1 MELKNAVCIVTG
13 SASGIGAASAVLLA
27 AKGARV
33 VVNYSKSEDAA
44 RATQKACA
52 AAGADTL
59 LIKADVAQDA
69 DCRRLAQAAIDKWG
83 RIDALVNNAG
93 ATKFADHGD
102 LEALSAEDFQRIYS
116 VNVVGS
122 YQMVRACA
130 PAMKQG
136 GRGAVVNVSSIAGKN
151 GMGSSI
157 AYAASKGAL
166 NTLTMSLARVLGP
179 EIRVNAVCPGMV
191 DTKWLREGYG
201 ARYAAIEARYRQG
214 TPLGRPGTPEEVAAV
229 IVWLIEGADLITGDT
244 IMVDSGMH
252 LGLIPTN
259 RTAHAKS

>member
-1 MELKNAVCIVTG
+1 MELKDAVCIVTG
-13 SASGIGAASAVLLA
+13 AASGIGAASAIMLA
-27 AKGARV
+27 SKGARV
-33 VVNYSKSEDAA
+33 VVNYSKSEEAA
-44 RATQKACA
+44 RATLGACA
-52 AAGADTL
+52 AAGAEAL
-59 LIKADVAQDA
+59 LVQADVAQDA
-69 DCRRLAQAAIDKWG
+69 DCRRLAQAALDQWG

-93 ATKFADHGD
+93 ATKFANHAD
-102 LEALSAEDFQRIYS
+102 LEALSAEDFLRIYS
-116 VNVVGS
+116 VNVVGA

-151 GMGSSI
+151 GMGSSM

-179 EIRVNAVCPGMV
+179 QIRVNAVCPGMV

-201 ARYAAIEARYRQG
+201 PRYAAIEARYRSG

-252 LGLIPTN
+252 MGLIPP
-259 RTAHAKS
+259 KI

>member
-27 AKGARV
+27 GKGARV

-52 AAGADTL
+52 AAGAETL

-93 ATKFADHGD
+93 ATKFADHSD

-201 ARYAAIEARYRQG
+201 PRYAAIEARYRQG

-229 IVWLIEGADLITGDT
+229 IVWLIEGAAFTTGET
-244 IMVDSGMH
+244 ILLDGGTH
-252 LGLIPTN
+252 LGMPPRKL
-259 RTAHAKS
+259 

>member
-13 SASGIGAASAVLLA
+13 SASGIGAASAILLA

-33 VVNYSKSEDAA
+33 VVNYSKSADAA
-44 RATQKACA
+44 RATVAACE
-52 AAGADTL
+52 AAGAETL

-102 LEALSAEDFQRIYS
+102 LEALSADDFQRIYS

-201 ARYAAIEARYRQG
+201 PRYAAIEARYRQG

-229 IVWLIEGADLITGDT
+229 IVWLIEGADLVTGET

-252 LGLIPTN
+252 MGLIPP
-259 RTAHAKS
+259 KV

>member
-1 MELKNAVCIVTG
+1 MDLKNAVCIVTG
-13 SASGIGAASAVLLA
+13 SASGIGAASAILLA
-27 AKGARV
+27 GKGARV

-44 RATQKACA
+44 RATLKACV
-52 AAGADTL
+52 AAGGEAL
-59 LIKADVAQDA
+59 LVRADVAQDA
-69 DCRRLAQAAIDKWG
+69 DCRRLAQAALDKWG

-93 ATKFADHGD
+93 TTKFADHAKLD
-102 LEALSAEDFQRIYS
+102 ELSAEDFQRIYS
-116 VNVVGS
+116 VNVVGT

-130 PAMKQG
+130 PAMKKSG
-136 GRGAVVNVSSIAGKN
+136 NAAVVNVSSIASKN

-166 NTLTMSLARVLGP
+166 NTLTLSLARVLGP

-201 ARYAAIEARYRQG
+201 ERYAAIEARYRQG
-214 TPLGRPGTPEEVAAV
+214 TPLGRPGKPEEVAAV

-252 LGLIPTN
+252 MGLIP
-259 RTAHAKS
+259 RKL

>member
-13 SASGIGAASAVLLA
+13 SASGIGAASAILLA
-27 AKGARV
+27 GKGARV
-33 VVNYSKSEDAA
+33 VVNYSKSKDAA
-44 RATQKACA
+44 RATVAACE
-52 AAGADTL
+52 AAGGEVL
-59 LIKADVAQDA
+59 LVQADVAQDA

-93 ATKFADHGD
+93 ATKFADHSD

-130 PAMKQG
+130 PAMKQS

-201 ARYAAIEARYRQG
+201 PRYAAIEARYRQG

-252 LGLIPTN
+252 LGLMPTN

>member
-1 MELKNAVCIVTG
+1 MELKSAVCIVTG
-13 SASGIGAASAVLLA
+13 SASGIGAASAILLA
-27 AKGARV
+27 GKGARV
-33 VVNYSKSEDAA
+33 VINYSKSEDAA
-44 RATQKACA
+44 RATRKACE
-52 AAGADTL
+52 AAGAETL
-59 LIKADVAQDA
+59 LIKADVAQDS
-69 DCRRLAQAAIDKWG
+69 DCRRVAQAAIDKWG

-93 ATKFADHGD
+93 ATKFADHSD

-229 IVWLIEGADLITGDT
+229 IVWLIEGADLLTGDT

-252 LGLIPTN
+252 LGLIP
-259 RTAHAKS
+259 RKA

>member
-1 MELKNAVCIVTG
+1 MG
-13 SASGIGAASAVLLA
+13 
-27 AKGARV
+27 
-33 VVNYSKSEDAA
+33 
-44 RATQKACA
+44 
-52 AAGADTL
+52 
-59 LIKADVAQDA
+59 
-69 DCRRLAQAAIDKWG
+69 
-83 RIDALVNNAG
+83 
-93 ATKFADHGD
+93 
-102 LEALSAEDFQRIYS
+102 
-116 VNVVGS
+116 
-122 YQMVRACA
+122 RACA

-229 IVWLIEGADLITGDT
+229 IVWLIEGADLLTGDT

>member
-1 MELKNAVCIVTG
+1 MDLKNAVCLVTG
-13 SASGIGAASAVLLA
+13 SATGIGAATAIALA
-27 AKGARV
+27 GRGARV
-33 VVNYSKSEDAA
+33 VVNYSKSEAAA
-44 RATQKACA
+44 RETLKACA
-52 AAGADTL
+52 AAGGEAL
-59 LIKADVAQDA
+59 LVQADVRQDA
-69 DCRRLAQAAIDKWG
+69 DCRRLAQAALDQWG

-93 ATKFADHGD
+93 ATKFAKHAD
-102 LEALSAEDFQRIYS
+102 LEALTAEDFLGIYA

-151 GMGSSI
+151 GMGSSM

-179 EIRVNAVCPGMV
+179 QIRVNAVCPGMV

-201 ARYAAIEARYRQG
+201 PRYAAIEARYRQG

-229 IVWLIEGADLITGDT
+229 IIWLIEGADLVTGET

-252 LGLIPTN
+252 MGLIPP
-259 RTAHAKS
+259 KL

>member
-13 SASGIGAASAVLLA
+13 SASGIGAATAVMLA
-27 AKGARV
+27 GRGARV
-33 VVNYSKSEDAA
+33 VVNYSKSEEAA
-44 RATQKACA
+44 RATQAACA
-52 AAGADTL
+52 AAGAETL
-59 LIKADVAQDA
+59 LVKADVAQDG
-69 DCRRLAQAAIDKWG
+69 DCRGLAQAAVDKWG

-93 ATKFADHGD
+93 ATKFANHANLD
-102 LEALSAEDFQRIYS
+102 ALTAEDFQRIYA
-116 VNVVGS
+116 VNVIGT

-130 PAMKQG
+130 PAMKKT
-136 GRGAVVNVSSIAGKN
+136 GRAAVVNVSSIAGKN
-151 GMGSSI
+151 GMGSSM

-191 DTKWLREGYG
+191 DSKWLREGYG
-201 ARYAAIEARYRQG
+201 ARYAAIEARYRSG
-214 TPLGRPGTPEEVAAV
+214 TPLGRPCTPEDVAAV

-252 LGLIPTN
+252 MGLIPP
-259 RTAHAKS
+259 KL

>member
-1 MELKNAVCIVTG
+1 MAGAEAVAGRVAVVTG
-13 SASGIGAASAVLLA
+13 AARGIGLALTRKFLEAGYRVAMLDIDGPNLVKSAMEVGRGVLPIECDVSAPDQVKAAV
-27 AKGARV
+27 AKIE
-33 VVNYSKSEDAA
+33 SEF
-44 RATQKACA
+44 
-52 AAGADTL
+52 
-59 LIKADVAQDA
+59 
-69 DCRRLAQAAIDKWG
+69 G

-93 ATKFADHGD
+93 VTKFANHSNLD
-102 LEALSAEDFQRIYS
+102 ALSAEDFQRIYA
-116 VNVVGS
+116 VNVIGT

-130 PAMKQG
+130 PAMKKT
-136 GRGAVVNVSSIAGKN
+136 GRAAVVNVSSIAGKN
-151 GMGSSI
+151 GMGSSM

-191 DTKWLREGYG
+191 DSKWLREGYG
-201 ARYAAIEARYRQG
+201 ARYAAIEARYRSG

-252 LGLIPTN
+252 MGLIPP
-259 RTAHAKS
+259 KL

>member
-1 MELKNAVCIVTG
+1 MELRNAVCIVTG
-13 SASGIGAASAVLLA
+13 SASGIGAASAIMLA
-27 AKGARV
+27 GKGARV

-44 RATQKACA
+44 CTTQKACE
-52 AAGADTL
+52 AAGGEAL
-59 LIKADVAQDA
+59 LVKADVAQDA
-69 DCRRLAQAAIDKWG
+69 DCRRLAQAALDKWG

-93 ATKFADHGD
+93 ATKFADHANLD
-102 LEALSAEDFQRIYS
+102 ALSAEDFQRIYS
-116 VNVVGS
+116 VNVVGA

-130 PAMKQG
+130 PAMKKG
-136 GRGAVVNVSSIAGKN
+136 GQGAVVNVSSIAGKN
-151 GMGSSI
+151 GMGSSM

-201 ARYAAIEARYRQG
+201 PRYAAIEARYRQG

-229 IVWLIEGADLITGDT
+229 IVWLIEGADLITGDL
-244 IMVDSGMH
+244 ISVDSGMH
-252 LGLIPTN
+252 MGLIP
-259 RTAHAKS
+259 RKV

>member
-13 SASGIGAASAVLLA
+13 SASGIGAATAVMLSG
-27 AKGARV
+27 KGARV
-33 VVNYSKSEDAA
+33 VVNYSKSGDAA
-44 RATQKACA
+44 RATLKACEA
-52 AAGADTL
+52 AASEAL
-59 LIKADVAQDA
+59 LVKADVAQDA
-69 DCRRLAQAAIDKWG
+69 DCRRLAQAALDKWG

-93 ATKFADHGD
+93 ATKFANHAD
-102 LEALSAEDFQRIYS
+102 LDALSAEDFQRIYS

-166 NTLTMSLARVLGP
+166 NTMTMSLARVLGP

-214 TPLGRPGTPEEVAAV
+214 TALGRPATPEDVAGV
-229 IVWLIEGADLITGDT
+229 IVWLIEGADLVTGDT
-244 IMVDSGMH
+244 IMVDAGMH
-252 LGLIPTN
+252 MGLIPP
-259 RTAHAKS
+259 KL

>member
-13 SASGIGAASAVLLA
+13 SASGIGAATALLLA
-27 AKGARV
+27 ARGARV

-44 RATQKACA
+44 RATLAACT
-52 AAGADTL
+52 AAGGEAL
-59 LIKADVAQDA
+59 LVQADVAEDA
-69 DCRRLAQAAIDKWG
+69 DCRRLAQAALDKWG

-93 ATKFADHGD
+93 ATKFASHAD
-102 LEALSAEDFQRIYS
+102 LEALCAEDFQRIYA
-116 VNVVGS
+116 VNVVGT

-151 GMGSSI
+151 GMGSSM

-166 NTLTMSLARVLGP
+166 NTLTLSLARVLGP

-201 ARYAAIEARYRQG
+201 PRYAAIEARYRSG

-252 LGLIPTN
+252 MGLIPP
-259 RTAHAKS
+259 KL

>member
-13 SASGIGAASAVLLA
+13 SASGIGAATAILLA
-27 AKGARV
+27 GRGARV

-44 RATQKACA
+44 RETLAACE
-52 AAGADTL
+52 AAGAQFGGGAL
-59 LIKADVAQDA
+59 LVKANVAEDA
-69 DCRRLAQAAIDKWG
+69 DCRRLAQAALDKWG
-83 RIDALVNNAG
+83 SIDALVNNAG
-93 ATKFADHGD
+93 ATKFANHAD
-102 LEALSAEDFQRIYS
+102 LEALSGEDFLGIYA

-130 PAMKQG
+130 PAMKNG

-151 GMGSSI
+151 GMGSSM

-166 NTLTMSLARVLGP
+166 NTMTMSLARVLGP

-201 ARYAAIEARYRQG
+201 SRYAAIEARYRNG

-229 IVWLIEGADLITGDT
+229 IAWLIEGADLVTGET

-252 LGLIPTN
+252 MGLIPP
-259 RTAHAKS
+259 KL